1 MELTF
6 EQWWDNVGG
15 GGNMEQYR
23 NGGNMEQYRNVW
35 NAAQNAMVERFTST
49 NRQSGPCSKFAE
61 CKSPIK
67 DSCCKGLYICHK

>member
-1 MELTF
+1 MAAKTF
-6 EQWWDNVGG
+6 DEWYSEVAKIDGEVSFR
-15 GGNMEQYR
+15 MC
-23 NGGNMEQYRNVW
+23 W